1 VSTLLA
7 PPALA
12 NDLAEEAD
20 RARVTART
28 IELEWPIAPTGP
40 VTRFVRSLRDRL
52 ARAAGPSPFPWSFT
66 VIRNRT
72 ANAFSIGGGR
82 IYVNEGT
89 PFDCEDEAELAAIL
103 AHEMGHELA
112 GHFRGA
118 YPSDASPGRRDGIF
132 GARRS
137 TEPDRRIGSVHQ
149 QVDPER
155 EREADRISIEILER
169 AGYDPHA
176 ALSVAV
182 RLARG
187 APGGDSPSALRL
199 QTLGELLEG
208 VPATGLRS
216 SEAFR
221 QLKHDTEP
229 GAE

>member
-1 VSTLLA
+1 MSPLLGRSA
-7 PPALA
+7 VA
-12 NDLAEEAD
+12 NDLAEEAE
-20 RARVTART
+20 RARVTAQT

-40 VTRFVRSLRDRL
+40 VTRFVRSLGDCL
-52 ARAAGPSPFPWSFT
+52 AQAAGPSPFPWSFT

-89 PFDCEDEAELAAIL
+89 PFFCQDEAELAAIL

-118 YPSDASPGRRDGIF
+118 HASDASGGWLDGVF
-132 GARRS
+132 GARPS
-137 TEPDRRIGSVHQ
+137 AEAGRRIGSVHQ

-176 ALSVAV
+176 ALSVAQ
-182 RLARG
+182 RLAHG
-187 APGGDSPSALRL
+187 APGGHFSGAPRL
-199 QTLGELLEG
+199 QALGELLEG

-221 QLKHDTEP
+221 RLKRDTEP